1 MHIPTILKNPK
12 QRIAD
17 VKCTRIAFQPGDR
30 VLVKTWHRLDV
41 EAQKKFIKAVKKWAG
56 VEVEVLI
63 ICLKDMDLEID
74 RVKNIV

>member
-1 MHIPTILKNPK
+1 MDIPKLLRNPK

-30 VLVKTWHRLDV
+30 VLVKSWHRLDE
-41 EAQKKFIKAVKKWAG
+41 EAKKKFTKAVKKWAG

-74 RVKNIV
+74 RVNNIG